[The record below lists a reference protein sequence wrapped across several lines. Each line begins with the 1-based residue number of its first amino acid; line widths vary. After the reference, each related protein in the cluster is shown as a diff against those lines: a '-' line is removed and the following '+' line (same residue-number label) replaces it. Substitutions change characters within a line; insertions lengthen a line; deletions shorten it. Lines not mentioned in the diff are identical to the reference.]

1 MTFPLSYLS
10 DFDSLSGTPRAVGL
24 GVAVAV
30 GIAFGFVLERG
41 GFGRAQKL
49 VGQFYGRDMTVL
61 RVMFTGIASAMVGA
75 VILSSVGVLDL
86 EAVQFNYP
94 TFLWPMI
101 VGGLVL
107 GAGFVM
113 SGYCPG
119 TSFVATASGKLDGL
133 ATVLGVVAGS
143 LVYAEVEPRLG
154 GFQNSGKLGT
164 FTLSKWLHLPPA
176 VIAALVVALAIVSFV
191 FASKIERRLAG
202 QAAPAVSPAVTAAS
216 EHKESPMKKVA
227 VVLSLA
233 VAFTLATGTAARAEE
248 KLLGVVAK
256 IDVSGDGNSAVAI
269 LKDSKSGQPLDI
281 AVEDKVTLDKFKDHR
296 ISVGD
301 EIKCKYEKQGAKNL
315 ATYFKK
321 AGGC

>member
-1 MTFPLSYLS
+1 MNFPLSYLS
-10 DFDSLSGTPRAVGL
+10 DFDSLSGSPRAVGL
-24 GVAVAV
+24 AVAVVV

-49 VGQFYGRDMTVL
+49 MGQFYGHDMTVL
-61 RVMFTGIASAMVGA
+61 KVMFTGIATAMVGA
-75 VILSSVGVLDL
+75 VILSAVGVLDL

-154 GFQNSGKLGT
+154 GFQNSGKLGA
-164 FTLSKWLHLPPA
+164 FTLSKWLHLSPGI
-176 VIAALVVALAIVSFV
+176 IAALVVALAIAAFV
-191 FASKIERRLAG
+191 AASKIERRMAG
-202 QAAPAVSPAVTAAS
+202 QTARAIVPPSPNQ
-216 EHKESPMKKVA
+216 ENPMKKVA
-227 VVLSLA
+227 AVLSLA
-233 VAFTLATGTAARAEE
+233 IAFTLATGTAARAEE

-256 IDVSGDGNSAVAI
+256 IDLAQDGNTAVAT

-296 ISVGD
+296 ISIGD
-301 EIKCKYEKQGAKNL
+301 EIKCKYEKQGPKNL